1 MLLSF
6 SRVRSKNLEAIQKK
20 SILVSTQ
27 WRLNLNAVQQ
37 RETWT
42 RIGANIREGQTEFF
56 SSQNL
61 LQASGVQSPHQ
72 GRKRKKTEEQRVGH
86 VGYLR
91 HTLWVQL
98 INLPVPLYWGTAKRL
113 QASAISAKHWNGPLE
128 RGAGECF
135 HVPFCKV
142 CLPRF
147 NSGGQGKV
155 CYTALGTAF

>member
-86 VGYLR
+86 LR

-98 INLPVPLYWGTAKRL
+98 INLPVPLYWGTTKRL